1 MSERQSVKEK
11 EFNYIDTSVW
21 VSSPKNICGALSEDA
36 RADVVIIGGGY
47 TGLNAALTLRREGV
61 DVILLE
67 MDYCGKGASGRNS
80 GHLAASMG
88 KDLPTLV
95 KQVGL
100 SRAREFMSFN
110 DRSVQKVEETMSM
123 YKIDCDY
130 QPVGNITCGVHLR
143 HHSTIN
149 HMAELANKLGV
160 ELHCFDKAEM
170 KKRRLPEAFSIG
182 ALDPRGGHLDPGK
195 YVMGLRRAALDA
207 GVRIYENTR
216 VVDINEAVAPA
227 LVTTERGSVR
237 AEKVIVAT
245 NGYTPVTLG
254 RLRGKIIPIRVSL
267 FRTARL
273 TQSQLKALGWIGRE
287 GIITAHKSIEHY
299 RLTADNRILGG
310 SKYAKY
316 RYGSK
321 LAEGYQPAVFASF
334 TSLLRE
340 RFPEIPDVK
349 IESFWGGWIGMTP
362 DFLPLS
368 FSNKRSNVFYGMGYN
383 GHGIAH
389 ATYNGKLLA
398 DQVLGKRNMDVELLK
413 RSMLV
418 LPPEPLRWLAVNG
431 LKWHYERIDQIID
444 ADLRQRKHSSQ

>member
-1 MSERQSVKEK
+1 MKDISAAQSIEK
-11 EFNYIDTSVW
+11 KKFNYIDTSVW
-21 VSSPKNICGALSEDA
+21 VTSPEDMCDALSEHV

-47 TGLNAALTLRREGV
+47 TGLNAALALREEGV

-67 MDYCGKGASGRNS
+67 MDHCGKGASGRNS

-88 KDLPTLV
+88 KDLPALV
-95 KQVGL
+95 KQVGIN
-100 SRAREFMSFN
+100 RAREFMSFN
-110 DRSVQKVEETMSM
+110 DRSVRKVEEILSK
-123 YKIDCDY
+123 YEIDCDY
-130 QPVGNITCGVHLR
+130 QPVGNITCGIHLR
-143 HHSTIN
+143 HHNKIK
-149 HMAELANKLGV
+149 HIAELANSLGV
-160 ELHCFDKAEM
+160 DLRFFGKEEMRERQLPKAFD
-170 KKRRLPEAFSIG
+170 IG
-182 ALDPRGGHLDPGK
+182 VLDPRGGHLDPGK
-195 YVMGLRRAALDA
+195 YVMGLRMAAIAA

-216 VVDINEAVAPA
+216 VVGINEATTPV
-227 LVTTERGSVR
+227 VITTERGSVR

-254 RLRGKIIPIRVSL
+254 LLKEKIIPIRVSL

-273 TQSQLKALGWIGRE
+273 TQQQLEALGWSGRE

-299 RLTADNRILGG
+299 RLTSDNRILGG

-316 RYGSK
+316 SYGSK
-321 LAEGYQPAVFASF
+321 LAEGYQPMVFSSF
-334 TSLLRE
+334 MNLLRE

-368 FSNKRSNVFYGMGYN
+368 FSNSRSNVFYGMGYN

-389 ATYNGKLLA
+389 ATYNGQLLA
-398 DQVLGKRNMDVELLK
+398 DQTLGKRNLDVELLK
-413 RSMLV
+413 RRMLI

-431 LKWHYERIDQIID
+431 LKWYYERVDQIVD
-444 ADLRQRKHSSQ
+444 TDLRQKKH